1 MGLMFG
7 GIRSIFDAFD
17 AGSSEAQQDGDA
29 DQQPQGRNAPDQ
41 AQSREQQ
48 QAGGVLAQASELR
61 ALWDQGGATDGGA
74 AAGGE
79 NARGSASGATSQA
92 QGQGQG
98 QGQTQGKQ
106 NRRQGQGE
114 VQVEEDPE
122 DRTERRAEERQND
135 LTKELQAASEL
146 VTIAEAVSYCRLLIE
161 KQLERADNQHA
172 QPNASI
178 YGDAQARQAIT
189 TLLPDEDIRTLFLH
203 TTQQQKAWPR
213 LRSLFG
219 VPPYN
224 FLRPEDAGIVRAA
237 GIARGRT
244 NMAYEDGG
252 QIANYSQFGSGHYV
266 DSFEREYRV
275 VSQRTLRGA
284 DTLPYDLENIEPA
297 TFVHM
302 NVRVPKRSRI
312 QKNELLKDQS
322 KRRAV
327 LFPYVGEELVVEY
340 SRGLRSVWRS
350 EKASGSSKARVVVKS
365 MTPRS
370 ATASTASVVVVRV

>member
-1 MGLMFG
+1 M
-7 GIRSIFDAFD
+7 
-17 AGSSEAQQDGDA
+17 
-29 DQQPQGRNAPDQ
+29 
-41 AQSREQQ
+41 
-48 QAGGVLAQASELR
+48 
-61 ALWDQGGATDGGA
+61 
-74 AAGGE
+74 
-79 NARGSASGATSQA
+79 
-92 QGQGQG
+92 
-98 QGQTQGKQ
+98 
-106 NRRQGQGE
+106 
-114 VQVEEDPE
+114 
-122 DRTERRAEERQND
+122 
-135 LTKELQAASEL
+135 
-146 VTIAEAVSYCRLLIE
+146 
-161 KQLERADNQHA
+161 
-172 QPNASI
+172 
-178 YGDAQARQAIT
+178 
-189 TLLPDEDIRTLFLH
+189 
-203 TTQQQKAWPR
+203 
-213 LRSLFG
+213 
-219 VPPYN
+219 
-224 FLRPEDAGIVRAA
+224 RAA

-244 NMAYEDGG
+244 NMAYEHGG

-302 NVRVPKRSRI
+302 NVRVPKRSRT